1 MGKSKIT
8 VRDMTFIALFAVVI
22 ALCAWISVPGPIPFT
37 MQTFGVF
44 MAVGVLGGRRGSIA
58 VFVYLM
64 LGVLGLPVFAG
75 FQGGVGRLLGMTGG
89 YIVGFQVA
97 ALTMW
102 LMEGLVGKK
111 RWGLAL
117 SMVLGLILC
126 YLFGTVWFVVAYSRQ
141 MGPIG
146 FWAALSTCVIPY
158 VIPDLLKIFLAF
170 SLSKRIATAIRLS

>member
-8 VRDMTFIALFAVVI
+8 VRDMTFIGLFAVVI
-22 ALCAWISVPGPIPFT
+22 ALCAWLSIPAPIPFT

-44 MAVGVLGGRRGSIA
+44 MAVGVLGGRRGSLA

-75 FQGGVGRLLGMTGG
+75 FQGGIGRLLGMTGG

-102 LMEGLVGKK
+102 LMERFVGKK

-126 YLFGTVWFVVAYSRQ
+126 YLFGTVWFVVVHAQQ
-141 MGPIG
+141 MGPVG
-146 FWAALSTCVIPY
+146 FWTALSTCVIPY
-158 VIPDLLKIFLAF
+158 IIPDLVKIFIA
-170 SLSKRIATAIRLS
+170 LSICKQVAKAIRIS